1 MPRTRIITAE
11 STRAKLAELGIQR
24 TESYDRAARIASLS
38 LEGDYGAIWLYL
50 PNDEDLMIG
59 GHKVPTGIKMLSQTR
74 LTNTSKIFLMDLDP
88 VLHADHPMINGTVGK
103 CRSVMAI
110 PLVDMAVVV
119 GQITV
124 GFERPAEEVDD
135 EKADLAAL
143 WADIVVSILVEQ
155 SNIKGMLND
164 LTAAYSV

>member
-1 MPRTRIITAE
+1 MVRSRFITDE
-11 STRAKLAELGIQR
+11 STRAKLAALGIQR
-24 TESYDRAARIASLS
+24 SVSYDRAARIAAMSLG
-38 LEGDYGAIWLYL
+38 GDHGAIWLYL
-50 PNDEDLMIG
+50 PEDEDLVIG
-59 GHKVPTGIKMLSQTR
+59 GYRVPDGVQMLAQTR
-74 LTNTSKIFLMDLDP
+74 LTNTSKVFLMDLDP
-88 VLHADHPMINGTVGK
+88 VLYADHPMINGTSGQ
-103 CRSVMAI
+103 CRSVMAV

-119 GQITV
+119 GQITI

-135 EKADLAAL
+135 ELADIAAV